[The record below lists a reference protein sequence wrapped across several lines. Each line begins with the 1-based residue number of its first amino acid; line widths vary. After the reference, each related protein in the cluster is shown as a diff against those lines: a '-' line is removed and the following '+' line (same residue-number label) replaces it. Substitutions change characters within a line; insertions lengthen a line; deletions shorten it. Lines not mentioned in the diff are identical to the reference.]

1 MPIKWKI
8 WLLNRC
14 NNIRIDKD
22 VILRENIIFAK
33 RGITIKKGSLVN
45 RGVLFLSTFPNSSIL
60 IEENVYVGPNCSLIC
75 NSHNIGSS
83 EKRAKG
89 NLSGNISIGKGCWL
103 GANVTVLPG
112 ISIAEGCVIGA
123 GAVVSKNTERDGL
136 YVGVPA
142 RRIKNL

>member
-1 MPIKWKI
+1 MGLLSRFVRLNLATSTMMPIKWKI

-60 IEENVYVGPNCSLIC
+60 M
-75 NSHNIGSS
+75 
-83 EKRAKG
+83 RA
-89 NLSGNISIGKGCWL
+89 
-103 GANVTVLPG
+103 
-112 ISIAEGCVIGA
+112 
-123 GAVVSKNTERDGL
+123 
-136 YVGVPA
+136 
-142 RRIKNL
+142 